1 MRYVFRICGR
11 LPLVAVLIVLPALAG
26 CANGP
31 QSFTQEGRV
40 GPDDGTDS
48 CHAEAVA
55 LDNTG
60 DFFGEDILK
69 GAAMGALGGAI
80 IGGIASGNLRGA
92 LIGAAAGGA
101 VGAAGGYWA
110 ALQKQSQDVAQLDA
124 TVASDLT
131 RENDEINATQ
141 IAFNNDMDCRFGQA
155 AQIREAYKDGSI
167 TEDQAVAQMA
177 QVKTLAQRDLQ
188 LAQTINSQIQSRGA
202 QFDTAATNLDGAP
215 APAEPTLSKPAVAR
229 RAEPLY
235 LRPDSESPV
244 IGKLA
249 VKEDV
254 TITSVIG
261 GYALVQADDGST
273 GYIRLAYLRQPT
285 SYRTIYVPPSE
296 QLPAAVDEPRAS
308 DQSSTA
314 AYVPPA
320 ASDTGAVA
328 STGSGASTASAAP
341 LPPATPRQ
349 VKQLDGSNAA
359 SRDAFAQ
366 NVSVSQ
372 SAVSNGFQL
381 ATT

>member
-1 MRYVFRICGR
+1 MRYFYRVCGR

-31 QSFTQEGRV
+31 EAFTQAGRV
-40 GPDDGTDS
+40 GPDDGSDS
-48 CHAEAVA
+48 CHAQAVA

-60 DFFGEDILK
+60 NFFGQDILQ
-69 GAAMGALGGAI
+69 GAAMGALGGAL
-80 IGGIASGNLRGA
+80 IGGIASGNLKGA

-101 VGAAGGYWA
+101 VGAAGGYWE

-124 TVASDLT
+124 TVASNLT
-131 RENDEINATQ
+131 QENQEINATQ
-141 IAFNNDMDCRFGQA
+141 IAFNNDMDCRFQQA
-155 AQIREAYKDGSI
+155 AQIREAYKSGSI
-167 TEDQAVAQMA
+167 TEDQAAAQMA

-215 APAEPTLSKPAVAR
+215 APAAPSLSKPAVAR
-229 RAEPLY
+229 RSEPLY

-244 IGKLA
+244 IGALA
-249 VKEDV
+249 VKENV

-261 GYALVQADDGST
+261 GYALVQADDGSS
-273 GYIRLAYLRQPT
+273 GYTRLAYLRQPS

-296 QLPAAVDEPRAS
+296 QLPVAVDEPRPS
-308 DQSSTA
+308 ETA
-314 AYVPPA
+314 AYVPP
-320 ASDTGAVA
+320 GA
-328 STGSGASTASAAP
+328 TDSGAAPTSTASASP
-341 LPPATPRQ
+341 PPPATTAQ

-366 NVSVSQ
+366 NVAVSQ

-381 ATT
+381 AT